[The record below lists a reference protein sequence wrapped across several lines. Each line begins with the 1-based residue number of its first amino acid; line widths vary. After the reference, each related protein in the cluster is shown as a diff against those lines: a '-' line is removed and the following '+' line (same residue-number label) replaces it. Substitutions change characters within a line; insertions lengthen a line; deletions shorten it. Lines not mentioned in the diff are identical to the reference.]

1 MFRGVNPLN
10 LDAKGRLAVPSRYRE
25 ALRQACGGQLV
36 VTVDRECLLLYPLPA
51 WEEIERKLISLPTF
65 NPKVR
70 RMQRLLVGH
79 ATEVELDGAGRI
91 LLPQPLR
98 AFAGLEKEVVL
109 IGQGHRFEIWNAEL
123 WARRREEWFAQEAE
137 EEGALPPEL
146 ESLSI

>member
-10 LDAKGRLAVPSRYRE
+10 LDAKGRLAVPVRYRE
-25 ALRQACGGQLV
+25 VLRQSCDGQMVL
-36 VTVDRECLLLYPLPA
+36 TVDRECLLLYPLPA
-51 WEEIERKLISLPTF
+51 WEEIERKLVALPTF
-65 NPKVR
+65 NPKAR

-98 AFAGLEKEVVL
+98 QFAGLDKEVVL
-109 IGQGHRFEIWNAEL
+109 IGQGHRFEIWDAQL
-123 WARRREEWFAQEAE
+123 WARRREEWLTEEAE
-137 EEGALPPEL
+137 EEGELPPEL